1 MVPKPGK
8 PENDIKSY
16 RPISLLSSFSKI
28 FERIFLRR
36 LQPILDTQNI
46 VPDHQFGFRYKH
58 GTPEQCHRVV
68 QVARNALEKKKFCS
82 AIFLDI
88 KQAFDKVWH
97 PGLLFKLKQHLPA
110 PFFFVLKS
118 YLQNRCFYV
127 KINSEIS
134 NICEIKA
141 GIPQGSVLG
150 PVLYTFYTS
159 DIPVND
165 DVTVATYADDTA
177 LLASNDSKEDAS
189 KIVQNHLNKISIWL
203 KKWNICVNAE
213 KSRHITF
220 ALRKGDCPS
229 IFLNGEIIPK
239 TDCVKYLGMHLDR
252 RLTWKNHIKAKRDH
266 LDIKTKRMYWLL
278 GQNSELSLENKVLLY
293 KAILKP
299 VWTYGIQLWG
309 TSSNSNIEILQR
321 YQSKTLRLMLNA
333 PWYIT
338 NNNIHKDLSIP
349 KVIEEV
355 RNISSKYLE
364 RLSNHTNLLAI
375 SLLDDSEEVKRLKRF
390 HILDLPF
397 RK

>member
-1 MVPKPGK
+1 M
-8 PENDIKSY
+8 
-16 RPISLLSSFSKI
+16 L
-28 FERIFLRR
+28 
-36 LQPILDTQNI
+36 
-46 VPDHQFGFRYKH
+46 FR
-58 GTPEQCHRVV
+58 
-68 QVARNALEKKKFCS
+68 S
-82 AIFLDI
+82 
-88 KQAFDKVWH
+88 
-97 PGLLFKLKQHLPA
+97 
-110 PFFFVLKS
+110 
-118 YLQNRCFYV
+118 
-127 KINSEIS
+127 
-134 NICEIKA
+134 
-141 GIPQGSVLG
+141 
-150 PVLYTFYTS
+150 
-159 DIPVND
+159 
-165 DVTVATYADDTA
+165 
-177 LLASNDSKEDAS
+177 
-189 KIVQNHLNKISIWL
+189 
-203 KKWNICVNAE
+203 VNAE

-239 TDCVKYLGMHLDR
+239 TDCVKYLGMYLDR

-321 YQSKTLRLMLNA
+321 CQSKTLRLMLNA

-355 RNISSKYLE
+355 RSISSKYLE

-390 HILDLPF
+390 HILDIPF